1 MPFVIIALTLFAT
14 LMVAD
19 ANAKTDAERLAE
31 NFSPILILTK
41 DTESDYG
48 EDGYPLV
55 LKPEPVEI
63 VGAQNLAEPSAELGS
78 KSLLVAANSPLA
90 ASDDSLSAQTEAGRR
105 IAKKAIAGSLSS
117 AIFSYVLVDVQE
129 SGANLGGLGSLGG
142 VLYGHLLGFPIG
154 VSSVDPYD
162 SLFGTMMG
170 CILGGVGGV
179 GLLYF
184 FATTGSEVN
193 ADLLA
198 FTLLGGPA
206 VGSLIASETW
216 RKPPQNRRISFS
228 LTPNLKGGLSAVA
241 TLRF

>member
-1 MPFVIIALTLFAT
+1 MNLRML
-14 LMVAD
+14 
-19 ANAKTDAERLAE
+19 
-31 NFSPILILTK
+31 
-41 DTESDYG
+41 
-48 EDGYPLV
+48 LV
-55 LKPEPVEI
+55 LALCALLAWS
-63 VGAQNLAEPSAELGS
+63 AQAQAEL
-78 KSLLVAANSPLA
+78 KAARS
-90 ASDDSLSAQTEAGRR
+90 DSLSEKPEAMVDAKAAKRENADLR

-154 VSSVDPYD
+154 VSLVDPYD
-162 SLFGTMMG
+162 SLVGTVMG

-179 GLLYF
+179 GFLYF

-228 LTPNLKGGLSAVA
+228 LTPNPKGGLSAFA
-241 TLRF
+241 TLRL